1 MTIILQRHSTLVLLG
16 CILVG
21 LIAQSICQLIL
32 VLLILIFQPA
42 SPGSAYLCCFYQ
54 QANQAGVVLQSLLF
68 HSGLDSSFTMLDCR
82 DRGFFG
88 GLQELSG
95 WLVHSFSKLTKAA
108 EKISNSQTVESESN
122 RGWRSL
128 LEATVVHLSPS
139 RSTYIHWEAFMQY
152 YLLILSR
159 VWIHPLSFV
168 CLYTCSTKSFRK
180 RRSLIT
186 WVFFFCRYWDALY
199 INITYFVKKRQ
210 NFSKLKCC
218 GHIKYGTSDFYGGK
232 KHYFMPGWVQD
243 IKNAAGS
250 SRIKLPWTDSKASH
264 IHHHALCGPQNK
276 QIRCD
281 IYLRDGWQR
290 GN

>member
-68 HSGLDSSFTMLDCR
+68 HSGLDSSSTMLDCR

-88 GLQELSG
+88 GLLELAG
-95 WLVHSFSKLTKAA
+95 WLLHSFSKLTKAA

-122 RGWRSL
+122 RGWRNL

-159 VWIHPLSFV
+159 EHGFTPFHLCACTHV
-168 CLYTCSTKSFRK
+168 
-180 RRSLIT
+180 
-186 WVFFFCRYWDALY
+186 
-199 INITYFVKKRQ
+199 
-210 NFSKLKCC
+210 
-218 GHIKYGTSDFYGGK
+218 
-232 KHYFMPGWVQD
+232 VQSHS
-243 IKNAAGS
+243 GS
-250 SRIKLPWTDSKASH
+250 GEA
-264 IHHHALCGPQNK
+264 
-276 QIRCD
+276 
-281 IYLRDGWQR
+281 
-290 GN
+290 

>member
-88 GLQELSG
+88 GLQELAG

-108 EKISNSQTVESESN
+108 EKISNSQTVESE
-122 RGWRSL
+122 WVEKLTRSYCCAFVTKQVYL
-128 LEATVVHLSPS
+128 YSL
-139 RSTYIHWEAFMQY
+139 RSFYAVLFINPFKRA
-152 YLLILSR
+152 
-159 VWIHPLSFV
+159 WIHPLSFV

-186 WVFFFCRYWDALY
+186 WVFFFLPVLRCSLHKH
-199 INITYFVKKRQ
+199 NLFCEKKTK
-210 NFSKLKCC
+210 F
-218 GHIKYGTSDFYGGK
+218 F
-232 KHYFMPGWVQD
+232 
-243 IKNAAGS
+243 
-250 SRIKLPWTDSKASH
+250 KA
-264 IHHHALCGPQNK
+264 
-276 QIRCD
+276 
-281 IYLRDGWQR
+281 
-290 GN
+290 

>member
-1 MTIILQRHSTLVLLG
+1 MTIILQRHSTLVLLR

-88 GLQELSG
+88 GLQELAG

-108 EKISNSQTVESESN
+108 EKISNSQTVESE
-122 RGWRSL
+122 WVEKLTRSYCCAFVTKQVYL
-128 LEATVVHLSPS
+128 YSL
-139 RSTYIHWEAFMQY
+139 RSFYAVLFINPFKRA
-152 YLLILSR
+152 
-159 VWIHPLSFV
+159 WIHPLSFV

-276 QIRCD
+276 QIRCG

-290 GN
+290 EN